1 MAMAFHDHS
10 PLLLRINTNARGGHM
25 GGDEAE
31 NQRWPPW
38 LKPLLATSFFGQ
50 CKVHADAH
58 KCECNMYCLDCIS
71 GALCSQCL
79 AYHHGHHAI
88 QVTQTAPLTSFFFF
102 FFFACDSS
110 RPFFFPFCCCKNTQM
125 AGEQGAFLAPTEASL
140 SLSQ

>member
-1 MAMAFHDHS
+1 M
-10 PLLLRINTNARGGHM
+10 NGGWLQ

-50 CKVHADAH
+50 CKMHADAH

-88 QVTQTAPLTSFFFF
+88 QVRQ
-102 FFFACDSS
+102 
-110 RPFFFPFCCCKNTQM
+110 PF
-125 AGEQGAFLAPTEASL
+125 L
-140 SLSQ
+140 SLKASVVAASSSSQRPLFPHTHSKVETSEGRG